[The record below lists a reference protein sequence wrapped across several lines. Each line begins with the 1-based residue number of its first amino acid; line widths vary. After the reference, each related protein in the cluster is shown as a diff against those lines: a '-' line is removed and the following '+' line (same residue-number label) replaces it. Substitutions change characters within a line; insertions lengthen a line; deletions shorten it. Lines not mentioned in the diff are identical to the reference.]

1 MIYLKY
7 CTIDND
13 CTYSRTYLH
22 AFQVDFWL
30 FASMDTNPESVE
42 KREKR
47 LRSRRER
54 ERARRASETAEQRE
68 ERLRKRRMRDR
79 ARRASQATEDREARL
94 QQRRYRL
101 DAETAE
107 EREARLQLRR
117 DRLADETPDERE
129 ARLQYMRDR
138 LAAETPEEREAR
150 LQHMSTYQHERL
162 AAETPEEREARLQH
176 MSTYQHERLAAET
189 AEEREVRLQCDRQRH
204 RDQQLVQSQLPLFEQ
219 HSIRAKM
226 HKFHAHFATLDLS
239 TCTTCLESFPG
250 LQLHLGS
257 AECLRCSRDKHIPK
271 LYSSANN
278 MDPGPIPS
286 ELQVGNNITV
296 SHPM

>member
-1 MIYLKY
+1 
-7 CTIDND
+7 
-13 CTYSRTYLH
+13 
-22 AFQVDFWL
+22 
-30 FASMDTNPESVE
+30 
-42 KREKR
+42 
-47 LRSRRER
+47 
-54 ERARRASETAEQRE
+54 
-68 ERLRKRRMRDR
+68 MRDR
-79 ARRASQATEDREARL
+79 ARRASQATEDREVRL

-117 DRLADETPDERE
+117 DRLAAETPDERE
-129 ARLQYMRDR
+129 ARLQYMRD
-138 LAAETPEEREAR
+138 
-150 LQHMSTYQHERL
+150 RL

-286 ELQVGNNITV
+286 ELQVGNHITV
-296 SHPM
+296 MLSYVTDVFLLTI